1 MYEVVDEEF
10 SLGGEKKVRRRES
23 NVFTLIKFSEQNV
36 AQATPVETHKLELM
50 IHTWFLEILRLLK
63 EEKNPLK
70 RK

>member
-50 IHTWFLEILRLLK
+50 IHT
-63 EEKNPLK
+63 
-70 RK
+70 